1 MAEYLIALFPIN
13 YRFFTMSKKGKDNI
27 DIDDQ
32 LEDVSFEDKDEVQKG
47 KEEEKKKS
55 KKKLKKPTDKEKVV
69 ELEEKCVEM
78 NDRYLRLYSDFDNYR
93 KRTAKERIDTL
104 KTASQDLM
112 VELLPV
118 LDDFDRALEAM
129 EEHQAQEESVKGVEL
144 IYNKLFSLLKQKGLE
159 PMDAAGKDFDTDF
172 HEAITQIPAPSED
185 QKGKVV
191 DVIQKGYLLNG
202 KIIRFAKVVIG
213 S

>member
-1 MAEYLIALFPIN
+1 
-13 YRFFTMSKKGKDNI
+13 MSKKEKKNTEVE
-27 DIDDQ
+27 DQ
-32 LEDVSFEDKDEVQKG
+32 MEDVSFEENKETKSEK
-47 KEEEKKKS
+47 KEETKKKS
-55 KKKLKKPTDKEKVV
+55 KKKWKKPTDKEKIA
-69 ELEEKCVEM
+69 ELEEKCEEM
-78 NDRYLRLYSDFDNYR
+78 NDKYLRLYSEFDNYR
-93 KRTAKERIDTL
+93 KRTSKERIDTL

-129 EEHQAQEESVKGVEL
+129 AEHHAQEESVKGVEL
-144 IYNKLFSLLKQKGLE
+144 IYNKLFTLLKQKGLE

-172 HEAITQIPAPSED
+172 HEAITQIPAPTED

>member
-1 MAEYLIALFPIN
+1 
-13 YRFFTMSKKGKDNI
+13 MSKKDKKNI
-27 DIDDQ
+27 EVEDQ
-32 LEDVSFEDKDEVQKG
+32 MEDVSFEDNKETKNEK
-47 KEEEKKKS
+47 KEEAKKKS
-55 KKKLKKPTDKEKVV
+55 KKKWKKPTDKEKIA
-69 ELEEKCVEM
+69 ELEEKCEDM
-78 NDRYLRLYSDFDNYR
+78 NDKYLRLYSEFDNYR

-129 EEHQAQEESVKGVEL
+129 AEHHAQEESVKGVEL
-144 IYNKLFSLLKQKGLE
+144 IYNKLFTLLKQKGLE

-172 HEAITQIPAPSED
+172 HEAITQVPAPTKE

>member
-1 MAEYLIALFPIN
+1 
-13 YRFFTMSKKGKDNI
+13 MSKKEKDNI

-32 LEDVSFEDKDEVQKG
+32 LEDVSFEDKDDTLKD
-47 KEEEKKKS
+47 KEEEPKKKS
-55 KKKLKKPTDKEKVV
+55 KKKLSKLSDKEKVA

-78 NDRYLRLYSDFDNYR
+78 NDKYLRLYSDFDNYR

-129 EEHQAQEESVKGVEL
+129 VEHNAQQDSIKGVEL
-144 IYNKLFSLLKQKGLE
+144 IYNKLFNLLKQKGLE
-159 PMDAAGKDFDTDF
+159 PMDAAGKEFDTDF

-213 S
+213 N

>member
-1 MAEYLIALFPIN
+1 
-13 YRFFTMSKKGKDNI
+13 MSKKEKKNTEVE
-27 DIDDQ
+27 DQ
-32 LEDVSFEDKDEVQKG
+32 MEDVSFEENKETKG
-47 KEEEKKKS
+47 EKKEEVKKKS
-55 KKKLKKPTDKEKVV
+55 KKKWKKPTDKEKIA
-69 ELEEKCVEM
+69 ELEEKCEEM
-78 NDRYLRLYSDFDNYR
+78 NDKYLRLYSEFDNYR
-93 KRTAKERIDTL
+93 KRTSKERIDTL

-129 EEHQAQEESVKGVEL
+129 AEHHAQEESVKGVEL
-144 IYNKLFSLLKQKGLE
+144 IYNKLFTLLKQKGLE

>member
-1 MAEYLIALFPIN
+1 
-13 YRFFTMSKKGKDNI
+13 MSKKDKKNI
-27 DIDDQ
+27 EVEDQ
-32 LEDVSFEDKDEVQKG
+32 MEDVSFEDNKEAASEK
-47 KEEEKKKS
+47 KEEAKKKP
-55 KKKLKKPTDKEKVV
+55 KKRWKKPTDKEKIV
-69 ELEEKCVEM
+69 ELEEKCEEM
-78 NDRYLRLYSDFDNYR
+78 NDKYLRLYSEFDNYR

-129 EEHQAQEESVKGVEL
+129 AEHQAQEESVKGVEL

-172 HEAITQIPAPSED
+172 HEAITQIPAPSKD
-185 QKGKVV
+185 MVGKVV
-191 DVIQKGYLLNG
+191 DVIEKGYLLNG
-202 KIIRFAKVVIG
+202 KVIRFAKVVVG

>member
-78 NDRYLRLYSDFDNYR
+78 NDKYLRLYSDFDNYR